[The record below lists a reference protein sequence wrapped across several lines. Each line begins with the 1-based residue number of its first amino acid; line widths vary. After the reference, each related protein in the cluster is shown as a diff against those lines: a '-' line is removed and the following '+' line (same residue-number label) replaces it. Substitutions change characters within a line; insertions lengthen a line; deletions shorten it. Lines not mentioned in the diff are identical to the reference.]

1 MICRKRVT
9 VGRVCDDRTTP
20 IREKFSC
27 IASGTGHN
35 QPSAVAGQRAA
46 FARGPV
52 EVVMDRFIHNEN
64 IAHYRKLI
72 ALGEGDLARDE
83 ARHQMLLRLL
93 AEEER
98 QRTKS
103 RQQSSLRDA

>member
-1 MICRKRVT
+1 
-9 VGRVCDDRTTP
+9 
-20 IREKFSC
+20 
-27 IASGTGHN
+27 
-35 QPSAVAGQRAA
+35 
-46 FARGPV
+46 
-52 EVVMDRFIHNEN
+52 
-64 IAHYRKLI
+64 
-72 ALGEGDLARDE
+72 LARDE